1 MVNLESYDC
10 NVVEETA
17 ASKAV
22 RYRLLN
28 QKQLA
33 DMYKNALAA
42 QAAGKP
48 WKDTTLEAL
57 VEVATETGVITFNG

>member
-1 MVNLESYDC
+1 MTDLNSYVC

-17 ASKAV
+17 ASKAE

-28 QKQLA
+28 SKQLA

-42 QAAGKP
+42 QEAGKP
-48 WKDTTLEAL
+48 WKQTTIDAL
-57 VEVATETGVITFNG
+57 VKVATEKGAISFNG

>member
-1 MVNLESYDC
+1 MTDLNSYVC

-17 ASKAV
+17 EDKAV

-28 QKQLA
+28 KKQLA

-42 QAAGKP
+42 KEAGKP
-48 WKDTTLEAL
+48 WKESTIDAL
-57 VEVATETGVITFNG
+57 VEVCVETGVISFNG